1 MTKEHINASCRNKFF
16 KDLII
21 LCGIRDY
28 LLFLSVL
35 KCGSLIYEYR
45 EEFFMWQLQSQNH
58 VLKSGV

>member
-21 LCGIRDY
+21 LCGIRHY

-35 KCGSLIYEYR
+35 KCGSLIYKYR
-45 EEFFMWQLQSQNH
+45 EEF
-58 VLKSGV
+58 LK

>member
-21 LCGIRDY
+21 LCGIRYY

-35 KCGSLIYEYR
+35 KCGSLIYKYR
-45 EEFFMWQLQSQNH
+45 KDVF
-58 VLKSGV
+58 